1 VSVSSQASRRYR
13 LSKERRRLAVASEA
27 HDAVVA
33 DAFLPPTKGRDGVW
47 RQAGARIV
55 EDMEEFEM
63 ARGSQKG
70 CTDTP

>member
-1 VSVSSQASRRYR
+1 
-13 LSKERRRLAVASEA
+13 VASEA

-33 DAFLPPTKGRDGVW
+33 DTCLPPTKGRDGVW

-63 ARGSQKG
+63 ARAGVKDTTDSLKHGDTKG
-70 CTDTP
+70 VKFG